1 MANLIFYFMDP
12 FVLPSISS
20 PQEERPS
27 KQRFVLNPINNEE
40 RLHGFLT
47 EMQEC
52 YPAPETPSGK
62 S

>member
-1 MANLIFYFMDP
+1 MDP
-12 FVLPSISS
+12 FVLPSISN